1 KKQKG
6 STKKTIFERHNFS
19 SEFFI
24 KPHQLRHWQND
35 YLAKKGVPH
44 QVISMLSGRK
54 SAEQTLSYI
63 HITDAQ
69 NSSVISDVLYEK
81 ETEEQVQ
88 GQVGKRIQ
96 SKAQYDE
103 ATNNLSPTF
112 VSEVGFCTQDL
123 TLTPCTY
130 MTEFETQCTLCS
142 SSCHIAHDDDAIE
155 LLKKDLTIQKHNLK
169 QIQQAVNFA
178 TSDGMQKWYQTHY
191 RNTCMLKN
199 LVKVLSDKSIKEGS
213 IVRFL
218 TSSNV
223 MR

>member
-1 KKQKG
+1 M
-6 STKKTIFERHNFS
+6 
-19 SEFFI
+19 
-24 KPHQLRHWQND
+24 
-35 YLAKKGVPH
+35 
-44 QVISMLSGRK
+44 ISMLSGRK

-130 MTEFETQCTLCS
+130 MTEFETQCTL
-142 SSCHIAHDDDAIE
+142 
-155 LLKKDLTIQKHNLK
+155 
-169 QIQQAVNFA
+169 
-178 TSDGMQKWYQTHY
+178 
-191 RNTCMLKN
+191 
-199 LVKVLSDKSIKEGS
+199 
-213 IVRFL
+213 
-218 TSSNV
+218 
-223 MR
+223 

>member
-1 KKQKG
+1 YLSGYNKNQTKQIDYENALFTFTEQQLKANKSSHFILIPLSSLNNLYYQCLKKQKG

-112 VSEVGFCTQDL
+112 VS
-123 TLTPCTY
+123 
-130 MTEFETQCTLCS
+130 
-142 SSCHIAHDDDAIE
+142 
-155 LLKKDLTIQKHNLK
+155 
-169 QIQQAVNFA
+169 
-178 TSDGMQKWYQTHY
+178 
-191 RNTCMLKN
+191 
-199 LVKVLSDKSIKEGS
+199 
-213 IVRFL
+213 
-218 TSSNV
+218 
-223 MR
+223 